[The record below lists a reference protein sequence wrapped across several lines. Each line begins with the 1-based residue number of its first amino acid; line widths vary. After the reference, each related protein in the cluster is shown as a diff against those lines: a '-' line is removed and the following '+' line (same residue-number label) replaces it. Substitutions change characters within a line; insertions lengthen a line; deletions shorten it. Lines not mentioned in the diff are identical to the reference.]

1 MIDLIVELSRYA
13 FIILIAMYTFLSFS
27 VLRKKNQEE
36 INHGWKVQNLIT
48 FLIHLLAFGV
58 IFIQTWQIRILI
70 FYLLQV
76 FLLQAVLVRAE
87 AYARSALQWL
97 MDEGLASAVN
107 VTAENPVQGVLSL
120 KVSITRTSPSV
131 VQRVTED
138 WQINITENNI
148 TMGAA

>member
-1 MIDLIVELSRYA
+1 MAQNEQGLFDLPVRKGDLVGDDSLGTEIMVSLFTDVRAEKDELPQEYRDLRGWWA
-13 FIILIAMYTFLSFS
+13 DALLSMQGDEQGIGS
-27 VLRKKNQEE
+27 KLWLLRRQKQ
-36 INHGWKVQNLIT
+36 
-48 FLIHLLAFGV
+48 
-58 IFIQTWQIRILI
+58 
-70 FYLLQV
+70 
-76 FLLQAVLVRAE
+76 LQAVLVRAE

-97 MDEGLASAVN
+97 MDEGL
-107 VTAENPVQGVLSL
+107 AENPVQGVLSL